1 MIWHQGI
8 CIKTEGI
15 AGFVFRKVGEI
26 RLKIGLV
33 QEDRL
38 FLVSPSN
45 HMVESAGKMNAGS
58 PSHETLVA

>member
-1 MIWHQGI
+1 
-8 CIKTEGI
+8 
-15 AGFVFRKVGEI
+15 
-26 RLKIGLV
+26 LV

-58 PSHETLVA
+58 ASHETLVA